1 MEIFLFPF
9 ITSLFTSTF
18 IWQWRSIVYFCC
30 WSFIG
35 DQCCDCTRRIFQ
47 HALVWKPITHSC
59 NFGFPY
65 DLLWKGWQ
73 LKQHLKHGEFSSMMN
88 VAAGRGWRLY
98 GLCPLWIWTDKS
110 EAKWKEAC
118 WKLSFS
124 IRRLNFHNFFVCG
137 FLKKL
142 ENRGKML
149 GRPELKNKLEVRS
162 ICISVWSLEIIYN
175 CKSRSGYNDW
185 SDFCTDWARWNNKFC
200 Q

>member
-1 MEIFLFPF
+1 MLSIITTHTNITRGSASSFSSLDWAGWGASPKKKGMEIFLFPF

-124 IRRLNFHNFFVCG
+124 IRRLNFHNFLFVA
-137 FLKKL
+137 
-142 ENRGKML
+142 
-149 GRPELKNKLEVRS
+149 S
-162 ICISVWSLEIIYN
+162 
-175 CKSRSGYNDW
+175 
-185 SDFCTDWARWNNKFC
+185 
-200 Q
+200 